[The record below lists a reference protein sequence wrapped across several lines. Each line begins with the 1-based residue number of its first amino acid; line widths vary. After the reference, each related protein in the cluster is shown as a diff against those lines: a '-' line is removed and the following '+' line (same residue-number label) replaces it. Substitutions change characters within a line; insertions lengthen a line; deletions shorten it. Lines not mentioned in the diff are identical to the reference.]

1 MSLPKYCSFRSQQ
14 TNCLYPPRY
23 FLSVQDNNNDEYMV
37 GAVCDIHKEAMKF
50 RIKALQ
56 EASKIPQGKVN
67 FNPVVI
73 LGTDC
78 IRGMDQQSREIQF
91 DKNTL

>member
-1 MSLPKYCSFRSQQ
+1 
-14 TNCLYPPRY
+14 
-23 FLSVQDNNNDEYMV
+23 MV
-37 GAVCDIHKEAMKF
+37 GAVCDLHKEAMKF
-50 RIKALQ
+50 RIKSLQ

-78 IRGMDQQSREIQF
+78 IKGLDQQSGDIYF